1 MSLAMADASVIRT
14 GRAILDKASLE
25 CEPARFTT
33 FCGPNG
39 AGKTTALSLL
49 SGAVRADM
57 GKVTMNQNPIPRFK
71 PVELARTRAVVAQS
85 SMLNFPFHVHE
96 VVGMGRTPWAGLTSR
111 KRDSEIVAEVMAEM
125 EISELG
131 ARNYLTL
138 SGGERQ
144 RVNIARALAQLWDE
158 PVDATPRWLL
168 LDEPTAALDLRH
180 QIALLALLERLA
192 KQGWG
197 VVAVLH
203 DLHLV
208 YDHADEVVLFKNGRV
223 LEAGAARTAL
233 TPRSV
238 QSAYDLEHPYEFI
251 ARGSSQ
257 PVN

>member
-1 MSLAMADASVIRT
+1 MAEASVVRT
-14 GRAILDKASLE
+14 GQPILDRASLE
-25 CEPARFTT
+25 CQPARFTA

-57 GKVTMNQNPIPRFK
+57 GEVTMNERPIPRFK
-71 PVELARTRAVVAQS
+71 PIELARTRAVVAQS
-85 SMLNFPFHVHE
+85 SALNFPFHVHE
-96 VVGMGRTPWAGLTSR
+96 VVEMGRTPWAGRTSR
-111 KRDSEIVAEVMAEM
+111 RRDSEIVATVMAEM
-125 EISELG
+125 EISQLG

-158 PVDATPRWLL
+158 PRDNTPRWLL

-192 KQGWG
+192 RQGWG

-208 YDHADEVVLFKNGRV
+208 HEHADEVVLFKNGRV

-233 TPRSV
+233 TPRGV
-238 QSAYDLEHPYEFI
+238 QRAYDLEEPYEFI
-251 ARGSSQ
+251 KRGSSQ
-257 PVN
+257 PVS